1 MGFHL
6 CAEQFALWITEQKKT
21 HEIYSGG
28 SVMLEGCQGK
38 PRTPTIIE
46 KVCPQCGHLIELFSI
61 DTQMPCENCG
71 FVAYNDTLSCVQ
83 WCQYARKC
91 VGDEMYEHMMEI
103 AAMQKSRK

>member
-1 MGFHL
+1 
-6 CAEQFALWITEQKKT
+6 
-21 HEIYSGG
+21 
-28 SVMLEGCQGK
+28 MLDGCQGK

-61 DTQMPCENCG
+61 DTQMACEKCG

-91 VGDEMYEHMMEI
+91 VGDEMYEKMMEI
-103 AAMQKSRK
+103 AAQQKSRKNDRGGEKSLLESAG